1 VDQNTKYNLL
11 NILYIGDG
19 QIPLLAQRF
28 LLLVSINCRVMLCP
42 LNKRIRTKF
51 NKSTVVYIPR
61 YRKNSRVIYVF
72 GVSGIECKIVY
83 NNLEMK

>member
-1 VDQNTKYNLL
+1 
-11 NILYIGDG
+11 
-19 QIPLLAQRF
+19 
-28 LLLVSINCRVMLCP
+28 MLCP

-72 GVSGIECKIVY
+72 SVSGIECKIVY